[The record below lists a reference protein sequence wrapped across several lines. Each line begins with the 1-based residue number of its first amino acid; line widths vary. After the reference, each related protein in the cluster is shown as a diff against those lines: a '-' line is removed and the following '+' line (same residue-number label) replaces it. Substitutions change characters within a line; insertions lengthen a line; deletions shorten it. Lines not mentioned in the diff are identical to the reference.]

1 MTVSSDFAR
10 KFDFSTLALHWKL
23 LVTGFV
29 VVLGI
34 GYLTAALN
42 AALSVGLSADAIAD
56 HYGDKSLSREEHAM
70 MEQQGFVEEE
80 FSLDDLDE
88 EESGGMA
95 MDHDM
100 TEMDHDM
107 GGMDMGAGAMHE
119 AMSADDSLPPQLL
132 VQLAHIHLLGFSLIL
147 ITIGAL
153 TCLTRMSG
161 GVKSLL
167 VTLLFL
173 SFVGDMA
180 GLNLTRF
187 VSDSFAW
194 VTMVSGTL
202 IGIILAIMI
211 LRILWELW
219 GPRPRTV

>member
-1 MTVSSDFAR
+1 MTVSSDFTK
-10 KFDFSTLALHWKL
+10 KFDFSSLAMHWKL

-29 VVLGI
+29 IVLGV

-70 MEQQGFVEEE
+70 MEKQGFVEEE
-80 FSLDDLDE
+80 FSFDDLDE
-88 EESGGMA
+88 EASGGMA

-100 TEMDHDM
+100 AGMDHDM
-107 GGMDMGAGAMHE
+107 SGMDMGGGAMHE
-119 AMSADDSLPPQLL
+119 EMSADDSLPPQLL

-147 ITIGAL
+147 ISIGAL
-153 TCLTRMSG
+153 FCLTRLSG
-161 GVKSLL
+161 GAKSLL
-167 VTLLFL
+167 VSVLFL
-173 SFVGDMA
+173 SFLGDMA

-194 VTMVSGTL
+194 MTMISGTL
-202 IGIILAIMI
+202 IGVCLAIMI
-211 LRILWELW
+211 LVILWEMW
-219 GPRPRTV
+219 GPRPAAA

>member
-1 MTVSSDFAR
+1 MTVSSDIS
-10 KFDFSTLALHWKL
+10 KKIDFSTLAMHWKL

-29 VVLGI
+29 VVLGV

-42 AALSVGLSADAIAD
+42 AALSVGISADAIAD
-56 HYGDKSLSREEHAM
+56 HYGDKSLNQEERVM

-80 FSLDDLDE
+80 FSLDDMDE
-88 EESGGMA
+88 EDMSGMA

-100 TEMDHDM
+100 AGMDHDM
-107 GGMDMGAGAMHE
+107 DGMEMGGMHE
-119 AMSADDSLPPQLL
+119 SMSADDSLPPQLL

-147 ITIGAL
+147 ISIGTL

-161 GVKSLL
+161 GAKSLL
-167 VTLLFL
+167 VTVLFL
-173 SFVGDMA
+173 SFLGDMA

-187 VSDSFAW
+187 VSDSFSW
-194 VTMVSGTL
+194 MTMVSGTL
-202 IGIILAIMI
+202 IGVVLALMS

-219 GPRPRTV
+219 GPRPRSA